1 MKNRVVKRVVAGVLA
16 GVTLLAMTGCG
27 ASASN
32 ASDDAASG
40 KVLGERA
47 EAVEE
52 TAEAEDAAGETEEAE
67 AAKTATDES
76 KKITVGVCAGPYGD
90 MFEDCITPSLEEL
103 GYEVEIIEISDI
115 VTPNTEWVT
124 SPLSRGSS
132 QPMDQTQVSCI

>member
-27 ASASN
+27 ESASN
-32 ASDDAASG
+32 ASNDAASG
-40 KVLGERA
+40 EVLGERT
-47 EAVEE
+47 EAAEE
-52 TAEAEDAAGETEEAE
+52 TAEAEDTAGETEEAE
-67 AAKTATDES
+67 AKEAATEET

-115 VTPNTEWVT
+115 VTP
-124 SPLSRGSS
+124 SRSSIILS
-132 QPMDQTQVSCI
+132 VS